1 MTLQVHTARIG
12 LVDPDV
18 LDVTRK
24 SGSELGKSFAPSW
37 ALLRP
42 FLAWR
47 ASGLLGPE
55 DWEKYVDSYTAEM
68 RQSFTRRRDDWRELL
83 ARSRVVLVC
92 YCTDP
97 LQCHRTILA
106 RDILPRLGA
115 AYGGELEGAPK
126 PPTQREIF
134 R

>member
-1 MTLQVHTARIG
+1 MTLQAFTARIG
-12 LVDPDV
+12 VVDPDV

-68 RQSFTRRRDDWRELL
+68 RQSFTRRRDDWREIL
-83 ARSRVVLVC
+83 ARARVVLVC

-97 LQCHRTILA
+97 MQCHRTILA

-115 AYGGELEGAPK
+115 TYGGELAPAPTGK
-126 PPTQREIF
+126 PQKELF
-134 R
+134 G